1 MVETDAVER
10 VQEGEA
16 TLDLV
21 RLDHALKNVVDRHRL
36 TLPREVVRNSKNGAK
51 VVGRVT
57 P

>member
-36 TLPREVVRNSKNGAK
+36 TLPREVVRDSENGAK